1 MKKILFIIILIAHSS
16 YAQLHTY
23 YYKQQLQGVN
33 PNAWHKI
40 TLPENIFGQMK
51 SGYADLRI
59 YGVSATDTIEIP
71 YLLDKTDTLTQK
83 QVYPIS
89 IINFKQQKQTNIKV
103 QLPYP
108 LRLSKVSVTPNVTYD
123 YYRTLNLVKEGNE
136 NIKLD
141 VLSSKKQ
148 NIFTFPTQLVTN
160 LQVIIINNDN
170 EPLPIDQVA
179 VYVMPY
185 TLKARFA
192 SSAYIYYLAYG
203 KANDYPPTYDIA
215 HFPKDIPQQL
225 TSLTFGQPTPI
236 APTSQVAT
244 TTPTSTNN
252 DKGSPDFL
260 WAMMGVIVAII
271 FIAAAKMLK
280 SKK

>member
-33 PNAWHKI
+33 PNAWHKL

-108 LRLSKVSVTPNVTYD
+108 LRLSKVSVTPKVTYD
-123 YYRTLNLVKEGNE
+123 YYRTLNLLKEGNE

-225 TSLTFGQPTPI
+225 TSLTFAQPTPI
-236 APTSQVAT
+236 TPTSQVT
-244 TTPTSTNN
+244 TATPTSTNN